1 MSAVRQRLI
10 VAVSGASGSL
20 LGLRLLQL
28 LNQVEGWETHL
39 VLSSAAVLTANLEL
53 NEPRE
58 SFEALATQVHS
69 NKDIGA
75 SIASGSFRT
84 AGMVVVPCSMNT
96 LSAIANGASSNL
108 ITRAADVTLKE
119 RRKLVLVTREAPL
132 NLIHLRN
139 MTLATEAG
147 AIIMPPVPSFYL
159 GSCSLD
165 DAVTQM
171 AGRVLDQ
178 FNIDV
183 PGMKRWAGTAQA
195 TTVGQNFP

>member
-1 MSAVRQRLI
+1 MSDARQRLI

-28 LNQVEGWETHL
+28 LNQVKGWETHL
-39 VLSSAAVLTANLEL
+39 VLSSAAILTAKLEL
-53 NEPRE
+53 NETRE
-58 SFEALATQVHS
+58 TFESLVTHVHN

-84 AGMVVVPCSMNT
+84 AGMVVIPCSMNT

-108 ITRAADVTLKE
+108 ITRSADVTLKE

-159 GSCSLD
+159 GPCSLD

-183 PGMKRWAGTAQA
+183 PSMKRWDGTAQA
-195 TTVGQNFP
+195 STVGQSI

>member
-1 MSAVRQRLI
+1 MSDSRQRLI

-28 LNQVEGWETHL
+28 LNQAEGWETHL
-39 VLSSAAVLTANLEL
+39 VLSSAAVLTAKLEL
-53 NEPRE
+53 NESRE
-58 SFEALATQVHS
+58 TFEALATQVHS

-84 AGMVVVPCSMNT
+84 AGMVVIPCSMNT
-96 LSAIANGASSNL
+96 LSGIANGASSNL

-119 RRKLVLVTREAPL
+119 RRRLVLVTREAPL

-147 AIIMPPVPSFYL
+147 AIIMPP
-159 GSCSLD
+159 
-165 DAVTQM
+165 
-171 AGRVLDQ
+171 
-178 FNIDV
+178 
-183 PGMKRWAGTAQA
+183 
-195 TTVGQNFP
+195 

>member
-1 MSAVRQRLI
+1 MSDIRQRLI

-28 LNQVEGWETHL
+28 LNQVAGWETHL
-39 VLSSAAVLTANLEL
+39 VLSSAAVLTAKLEL
-53 NEPRE
+53 NESRE
-58 SFEALATQVHS
+58 TFEALATQVHS

-84 AGMVVVPCSMNT
+84 AGMVVIPCSMNT
-96 LSAIANGASSNL
+96 LSGIANGASSNL

-119 RRKLVLVTREAPL
+119 RRRLVLVTREAPL

-159 GSCSLD
+159 GPCSLD

-183 PGMKRWAGTAQA
+183 PGMKRWEGTAQE
-195 TTVGQNFP
+195 GGKL

>member
-1 MSAVRQRLI
+1 MSDTRQRLI
-10 VAVSGASGSL
+10 VAISGASGSL

-39 VLSSAAVLTANLEL
+39 VLSSAAVLTAKLEL
-53 NEPRE
+53 NESRE
-58 SFEALATQVHS
+58 TFEALATQVHS

-84 AGMVVVPCSMNT
+84 AGMVVIPCFMNT
-96 LSAIANGASSNL
+96 LSGIANGASSNL

-139 MTLATEAG
+139 MTFATEAG

-159 GSCSLD
+159 GPCSLD

-171 AGRVLDQ
+171 VGRVLDQ
-178 FNIDV
+178 FDIKVN
-183 PGMKRWAGTAQA
+183 GMKRWEGTAQE
-195 TTVGQNFP
+195 GCKL

>member
-1 MSAVRQRLI
+1 MSDARQRLI

-28 LNQVEGWETHL
+28 LNQVKGWETHL
-39 VLSSAAVLTANLEL
+39 VLSSAAILTAKLEL
-53 NEPRE
+53 NETRE
-58 SFEALATQVHS
+58 TFESLVTHVHS

-84 AGMVVVPCSMNT
+84 AGMVVIPCSMNT
-96 LSAIANGASSNL
+96 LSAVANGASANL

-119 RRKLVLVTREAPL
+119 RRRLVLVTREAPL

-159 GSCSLD
+159 GPCSLD

-178 FNIDV
+178 FNINV
-183 PGMKRWAGTAQA
+183 PGLKRWEGVAQK
-195 TTVGQNFP
+195 

>member
-1 MSAVRQRLI
+1 MKAPRRLVI
-10 VAVSGASGSL
+10 AVSGASGSL

-28 LNQVEGWETHL
+28 MQQASGWETHL
-39 VLSSAAVLTANLEL
+39 VLSAAAVLTAKLEL
-53 NEPRE
+53 NETRE
-58 SFEALATQVHS
+58 TFEALATQVHS

-84 AGMVVVPCSMNT
+84 AGMVVIPCSMNT
-96 LSAIANGASSNL
+96 LSGIANGASSNL

-147 AIIMPPVPSFYL
+147 AIVMPPVPSFYL
-159 GSCSLD
+159 GACSLD
-165 DAVTQM
+165 EAVTQM

-178 FNIDV
+178 FDIEV
-183 PGMKRWAGTAQA
+183 PGIKRWEGAA
-195 TTVGQNFP
+195 

>member
-1 MSAVRQRLI
+1 MSDTRQRLI

-28 LNQVEGWETHL
+28 LSQVEGWETHL
-39 VLSSAAVLTANLEL
+39 VLSSAAVLTAKLEL
-53 NEPRE
+53 NETRE
-58 SFEALATQVHS
+58 TFESLVTHVH
-69 NKDIGA
+69 NTKDIGA

-84 AGMVVVPCSMNT
+84 AGMVVIPCSMNT
-96 LSAIANGASSNL
+96 LSAVANGASGNL

-159 GSCSLD
+159 GPCSLD

-178 FNIDV
+178 FNINV
-183 PGMKRWAGTAQA
+183 PGIKRWEGVA
-195 TTVGQNFP
+195 

>member
-1 MSAVRQRLI
+1 MSDARQRLI

-28 LNQVEGWETHL
+28 LNQVKVLETHL
-39 VLSSAAVLTANLEL
+39 VLSSAATLTAKLEL
-53 NEPRE
+53 NETRE
-58 SFEALATQVHS
+58 TFESLVTHVHN

-108 ITRAADVTLKE
+108 ITRSADVTLKE

-159 GSCSLD
+159 GPCSLD

-183 PGMKRWAGTAQA
+183 PGMKRWDGTAQA
-195 TTVGQNFP
+195 STVGQSI

>member
-1 MSAVRQRLI
+1 MSEPARRLV
-10 VAVSGASGSL
+10 VAVSGASGAL

-28 LNQVEGWETHL
+28 LRQVAGWETHL
-39 VLSSAAVLTANLEL
+39 VLSAAAVLTAKLEL
-53 NEPRE
+53 NESRE
-58 SFEALATQVHS
+58 TFEALATHVHG
-69 NKDIGA
+69 NKEIGA

-84 AGMVVVPCSMNT
+84 AGMVVIPCSMNT

-147 AIIMPPVPSFYL
+147 AVIVPPVPSFYL
-159 GSCSLD
+159 GACSLD
-165 DAVTQM
+165 EVVTQI

-178 FNIDV
+178 FNIEV
-183 PGMKRWAGTAQA
+183 PGIKRWDGPAQA
-195 TTVGQNFP
+195 